1 MHVLQWIAVKPEGQ
15 LENPEQEVMQLVE
28 SRLQD
33 EMGGQDQYLSWYDWF
48 VIGGGRFVEGN
59 PYESSPNHIISYAKD
74 KDKFDKT
81 IVDIMVSRV
90 DEFNAYRK
98 QFESKGI
105 DLDNKLDSYTGEMR
119 YDFELYP
126 LKKMIDMI
134 QGEWDFNSYFFD
146 IHHDSTN
153 VNHMQEDLDK
163 EPENWYL
170 VPVDFHF

>member
-1 MHVLQWIAVKPEGQ
+1 MHVLQWIATKA
-15 LENPEQEVMQLVE
+15 ENDDLAMRQVE
-28 SRLQD
+28 DRLQK

-48 VIGGGRFVEGN
+48 VIGGGRFN
-59 PYESSPNHIISYAKD
+59 PDQDPYQSSSNMIISGKD
-74 KDKFDKT
+74 RDTFDKT

-90 DEFNAYRK
+90 DEFKAYRK
-98 QFESKGI
+98 EFESKGI
-105 DLDNKLDSYTGEMR
+105 DLNDKLDSYTGEMR

-153 VNHMQEDLDK
+153 VNHMQNDLDK
-163 EPENWYL
+163 EPEMWYL

>member
-1 MHVLQWIAVKPEGQ
+1 MHVLQYIAVKA
-15 LENPEQEVMQLVE
+15 ENDDFAMRQVE
-28 SRLQD
+28 DRLQS

-48 VIGGGRFVEGN
+48 VVGGGRFVEGD

-74 KDKFDKT
+74 KDKFMST
-81 IVDIMVSRV
+81 IAETMESRV
-90 DEFNAYRK
+90 REFNHYRK
-98 QFESKGI
+98 DFEGRGL
-105 DLDNKLDSYTGEMR
+105 DLNAKLDTYTGNMQ

-146 IHHDSTN
+146 IEHDSTN
-153 VNHMQEDLDK
+153 PEHMQSDLDK
-163 EPENWYL
+163 EPDSWYL